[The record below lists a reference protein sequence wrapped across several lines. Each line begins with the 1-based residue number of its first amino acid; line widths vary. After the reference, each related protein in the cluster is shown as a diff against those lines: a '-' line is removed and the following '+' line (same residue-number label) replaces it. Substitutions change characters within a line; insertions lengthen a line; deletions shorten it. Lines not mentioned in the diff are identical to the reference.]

1 MALGPSWEWNPGV
14 TPDELLAVFR
24 TQIRLSDADVTPGH
38 VVERVGPIRRTYPSD
53 PAEPGAMIESPEGLG
68 ADPEAVIAE
77 QRDFFLR
84 RGQRVEWKTYDHDEP
99 ADLRERL
106 IAAGFVPDEDEA
118 LIVGEL
124 DALTAVPTPPEGVRI
139 RTLAEDDP
147 VDSIRELLEVVWGK
161 GTRWMTDALL
171 EERAAHP
178 DLLDITVAE
187 RVDEHG
193 GSTGPALCAAWVRY
207 SPGTDFAG
215 MWGGATHPEWRRRG
229 LYRAVLAE
237 RSRLA
242 LARGYRFARVDASPD
257 SEPILRALG
266 LHRVGTTTPLI
277 LDPESAPP
285 SSPTH

>member
-1 MALGPSWEWNPGV
+1 M
-14 TPDELLAVFR
+14 TPDEMLAVFR

-38 VVERVGPIRRTYPSD
+38 VAERVGPVRRTYPSD

-68 ADPEAVIAE
+68 ADPDAAIAQ

-99 ADLRERL
+99 ADLADRL
-106 IAAGFVPDEDEA
+106 VAAGFVPEDDEA

-124 DALTAVPTPPEGVRI
+124 DVLTAMPTLPERVRL
-139 RTLAEDDP
+139 RTLGGGDP
-147 VDSIRELLEVVWGK
+147 VDSIRQLLEAVWGE
-161 GTRWMTDALL
+161 GSRWMTDALL

-178 DLLDITVAE
+178 DLLDITVADLVDE
-187 RVDEHG
+187 HDDEDDEHG
-193 GSTGPALCAAWVRY
+193 GAECPVLCAAWVRY

-215 MWGGATHPEWRRRG
+215 MWGGATHPDWRRRG

-242 LARGYRFARVDASPD
+242 MARGYRFARVDASPD

-266 LHRVGTTTPLI
+266 LHRVGTTTPFI
-277 LDPESAPP
+277 LEPESAPGSDP
-285 SSPTH
+285 AQ